1 MESSQRIK
9 RNCICDLW
17 YKRVI
22 FSPTKVARLIRKK
35 IKYENMLKI
44 CLVGY
49 LFLIILN
56 VSNIHLS

>member
-9 RNCICDLW
+9 RDCICDLW

-22 FSPTKVARLIRKK
+22 FSPTKVARLI
-35 IKYENMLKI
+35 KYENMLKI

-56 VSNIHLS
+56 ALFSNIHLS